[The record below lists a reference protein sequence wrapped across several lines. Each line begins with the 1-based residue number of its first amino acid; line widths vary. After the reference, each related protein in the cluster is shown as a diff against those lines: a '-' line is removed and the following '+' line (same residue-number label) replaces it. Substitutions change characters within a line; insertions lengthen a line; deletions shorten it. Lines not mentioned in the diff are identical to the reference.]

1 MIGRNWKIIRQHI
14 ETYTKHKHIVAL
26 LYDFLYRFKSHIF
39 FHESIL
45 GMDKFEY
52 LSIMQ
57 NISHLQDELYGLK
70 NHLQQHKLYLFTD
83 MTKIIKIIETYTG
96 ILYLIEKYCSTNIIN
111 TINYYLLL
119 YCELV
124 NLYKLYN
131 SHNKQQ
137 QKNNKQ
143 TISHLPE
150 PQGLLIKR
158 GNAELKVGTGISSS
172 LPTETSGY
180 LAHNSKMANY
190 QLVSDSIICPDNNIS
205 NSSDTYSS
213 TEDEMQD
220 TDEFSGITNLNKYAE
235 PAQHIRNCI
244 FDQGVLQPICDVYH
258 NWILKVSKQKYINSF
273 NTLNGTLLRNIYRPN
288 RNINNQYLDLMAKCI
303 KPFEMNIFLM
313 QDKPNINTTQ
323 PEIHDLFEELNI
335 LKDAGI
341 LKTGHLT
348 NINTGISKIYKSI
361 IQKLELVNTQN
372 IHFSTIQ
379 NTNILVNIKKY
390 EYIKDNILHVF
401 ICIPITKT
409 SKLVFVINGY
419 IKNQDVMI
427 TQKYSIISQ
436 KYDIIYKQIIS
447 IAEMSMAFKKTFVKT
462 ITLNQ
467 LLCLRNDE
475 IIKACVA
482 KWTLYTTI
490 MAQSISDMITHFL
503 NGNTRKKTEI
513 LSCLLCCHK
522 NNESAFRANML
533 WNLIIDES
541 RNMESTER
549 EIFMRL
555 HPILLIQL
563 NHITSYT
570 DNNTGS
576 ASMTATS
583 NDTVTYEKLIA
594 QSNTDTITKQKMYEK
609 LKEFTNKN
617 NDNNS
622 KAQQYL
628 DGILNIPFGKYAKE
642 SIICENDK
650 HSHNIKQ
657 FLSNLI
663 ILCLDYKDNYSACN
677 ELLILL
683 VEMFGLNTDIMI
695 KFDNNVDDIETY
707 IFSVL
712 DKIKIKTGI
721 LSSLLDIFNKYI
733 HDKLTVSPET
743 LDTTYI
749 ITFLS
754 ELNPESQQEILTWFT
769 SCDDLFINN
778 QYNTSCATTHL
789 TFDTLV
795 HSLESGN
802 GSLNCYHF
810 KCELQSKLI
819 PKLISKLIS
828 FLATESYFYDTGIPA
843 ELVKYKDNLVEL
855 LEQNKDLIAKKKA
868 YLANCYTQLDKSIYG
883 QQDAKDQ
890 IIRIIGQWLNGNQSG
905 YCIGFEGAPGVG
917 KTSLAKYGIANALV
931 DEKGGG
937 RPFGFIAL
945 GGSSNGS
952 TLEGHGYTYVGSTWG
967 RIVDIIMTAGVMNP
981 IIFIDELDKISNT
994 ESGREIIGIL
1004 THITDKTQNMDFM
1017 DKYFA
1022 GVKIDLSKVL
1032 FVFSYNDYSKLDSIL
1047 ADRIHR
1053 VKFDNYSVADK
1064 IAICNNYL
1072 VPNIVNEININ
1083 DFECVLKPE
1092 ALRYIIDSYTY
1103 EAGVRKLKEKLYD
1116 ILREINVKY
1125 IRGELDGICSSQE
1138 KYSDHVTI
1146 TPEIVDDILNSYYKV
1161 EIPQP
1166 MAVPMVGVVY
1176 GLYATS
1182 MGTGGIT
1189 IIQVTRKYSDSSAL
1203 VCTGKPG
1210 DVMLESMKVALTL
1223 AINILEPEILAKWG
1237 INHSG
1242 DASKFGLHIHCPDGA
1257 TPKDGPSAGCAF
1269 TAALFSLLT
1278 DTPVLNTVS
1287 MTGEIDILGNV
1298 LPIGGL
1304 DSKIQ
1309 GSSRSGINTILVP
1322 IDNKKDIAY
1331 IQRRQPEI
1339 LEGITIHYTKT
1350 VQDVLKYC
1358 LKQ

>member
-1 MIGRNWKIIRQHI
+1 MIGHNWKIIRQHI
-14 ETYTKHKHIVAL
+14 ETYTKHKQIVAL
-26 LYDFLYRFKSHIF
+26 LYDFLYRFKSHMF
-39 FHESIL
+39 FHESI
-45 GMDKFEY
+45 MSMNKFEY

-57 NISHLQDELYGLK
+57 NISHLQDELYELK
-70 NHLQQHKLYLFTD
+70 QNLQKYKLYLFTD
-83 MTKIIKIIETYTG
+83 ITKIIKIIETYTS

-119 YCELV
+119 YCEIV
-124 NLYKLYN
+124 NLYILYN
-131 SHNKQQ
+131 SHNNQHQKINNQH
-137 QKNNKQ
+137 QKNKTQ
-143 TISHLPE
+143 TQE
-150 PQGLLIKR
+150 FLIKR
-158 GNAELKVGTGISSS
+158 GNATGITRISRD
-172 LPTETSGY
+172 LQTETGGY
-180 LAHNSKMANY
+180 LAHNNKIANY
-190 QLVSDSIICPDNNIS
+190 QVDSASIICHDDIC
-205 NSSDTYSS
+205 NSSDSYGS
-213 TEDEMQD
+213 TEDEMLD
-220 TDEFSGITNLNKYAE
+220 TDEFSGITNFNKYANTT
-235 PAQHIRNCI
+235 QHERNWI
-244 FDQGVLQPICDVYH
+244 FDTGILQPICDMYH

-273 NTLNGTLLRNIYRPN
+273 NTLNGTLLRNIYRQN
-288 RNINNQYLDLMAKCI
+288 KNINNQYLDLMAKCI
-303 KPFEMNIFLM
+303 KPFEMSIFLM
-313 QDKPNINTTQ
+313 QDNANGTL
-323 PEIHDLFEELNI
+323 PEIHNLFEQLNI

-341 LKTGHLT
+341 LKSGHLT
-348 NINTGISKIYKSI
+348 NVNTGISKIYKSI
-361 IQKLELVNTQN
+361 IQKLVLENTQN
-372 IHFSTIQ
+372 IHFSSIQ

-390 EYIKDNILHVF
+390 DYIKDNILHVF

-409 SKLVFVINGY
+409 SKMVFMINGY

-447 IAEMSMAFKKTFVKT
+447 IAEISMAFKKMFAKT

-467 LLCLRNDE
+467 LLCSSSND
-475 IIKACVA
+475 IIKACND
-482 KWTLYTTI
+482 KWVLYTNI
-490 MAQSISDMITHFL
+490 MSQSISDMITFFL
-503 NGNTRKKTEI
+503 NSNARKKTEI
-513 LSCLLCCHK
+513 LSCLLCCYK

-533 WNLIIDES
+533 WTLIIDES
-541 RNMESTER
+541 RTTDSTEQ

-555 HPILLIQL
+555 HPVLLIQL
-563 NHITSYT
+563 NHIASYSDDKSCLTNTTS
-570 DNNTGS
+570 NL
-576 ASMTATS
+576 
-583 NDTVTYEKLIA
+583 NDTVTYEKRIA
-594 QSNTDTITKQKMYEK
+594 QINTDTTTKQKMYDK

-650 HSHNIKQ
+650 HTHNIKQ

-663 ILCLDYKDNYSACN
+663 ILCLDYKDNYSASN

-683 VEMFGLNTDIMI
+683 VEMFGLSIDIMT
-695 KFDNNVDDIETY
+695 KYNGSVDDIETY

-733 HDKLTVSPET
+733 HDKLTISP
-743 LDTTYI
+743 DTIDTSYL

-754 ELNPESQQEILTWFT
+754 ELSPESQQEILTWFEN
-769 SCDDLFINN
+769 CDDLFVNHQNI
-778 QYNTSCATTHL
+778 YSATGAL
-789 TFDTLV
+789 TFDTLIRN
-795 HSLESGN
+795 LESDN
-802 GSLNCYHF
+802 IASNNYHF
-810 KCELQSKLI
+810 KCE
-819 PKLISKLIS
+819 LISKLIS
-828 FLATESYFYDTGIPA
+828 FLATESYFYDTGIPT
-843 ELVKYKDNLVEL
+843 ELIKYRENLIAL
-855 LEQNKDLIAKKKA
+855 LKQHKDLIENKKS
-868 YLANCYTQLDKSIYG
+868 YLSNCYTQLDKSIYG
-883 QQDAKDQ
+883 QQDAKEQ

-952 TLEGHGYTYVGSTWG
+952 TLEGHSYTYVGSTWG
-967 RIVDIIMTAGVMNP
+967 RIVDIIMTSGVMNP

-994 ESGREIIGIL
+994 ETGREIIGIL

-1022 GVKIDLSKVL
+1022 GVKLDLSKVL

-1072 VPNIVNEININ
+1072 VPNILGEINIT
-1083 DFECVLKPE
+1083 DFECVFNT
-1092 ALRYIIDSYTY
+1092 ATLRYIIDSYTY
-1103 EAGVRKLKEKLYD
+1103 EAGVRKLKEKIYD
-1116 ILREINVKY
+1116 ILREINVRY
-1125 IRGELDGICSSQE
+1125 IRSELD
-1138 KYSDHVTI
+1138 DTI
-1146 TPEIVDDILNSYYKV
+1146 HSCPENYAEQVIITTKLVDNILNSYYKV
-1161 EIPQP
+1161 EIPRP
-1166 MAVPMVGVVY
+1166 MATPMIGVVY
-1176 GLYATS
+1176 GLYATA

-1189 IIQVTRKYSDSSAL
+1189 IIQVTRKYSDSASL

-1278 DTPVLNTVS
+1278 DTPVLNTIS

-1309 GSSRSGINTILVP
+1309 GSVRSGINTVLVP
-1322 IDNKKDIAY
+1322 IDNKKDIEY
-1331 IQRRQPEI
+1331 IQQRQPEI
-1339 LEGITIHYTKT
+1339 LEGVTIHYTKT
-1350 VQDVLKYC
+1350 VQDVLNYC
-1358 LKQ
+1358 LCK